1 MKTKKNY
8 IYKINTAVMNLITLV
23 ILVILFF
30 IINSFIDI
38 LHLSNFQLALLIP
51 LMLVWFIIHEL
62 IHGVGYYITGVN
74 PKDITY
80 GAKLEKG
87 VLYCLCTGKTSK
99 KSILISL
106 ILPFL
111 TIGIFTLILG
121 IIFSNN
127 ILIYLSICNISG
139 CSADLIMFYQFFKI
153 KDFYYTELA
162 EGTSFSINTNIPLSD
177 KKLFG
182 LRLVEVKDNIA
193 NNQSN
198 IKKVSISKL
207 SYLIFIILICLSL
220 FNIFLSLNN
229 KTINKNIDNSGI
241 DIVEKGEKV
250 TINGK
255 SCELRINK
263 FEGVICECCTKTQ
276 MKIIENK
283 YYDKNNIS
291 KSFEEIINYL
301 ETAN

>member
-1 MKTKKNY
+1 MKNKKNY
-8 IYKINTAVMNLITLV
+8 IYKMNTGVMNLIALI
-23 ILVILFF
+23 ILVILFLT
-30 IINSFIDI
+30 INSFIDV
-38 LHLSNFQLALLIP
+38 LNLSNFELALLIP
-51 LMLVWFIIHEL
+51 LMLVWFITHEL

-111 TIGIFTLILG
+111 IIGIFTLILG

-127 ILIYLSICNISG
+127 ILIYLSICNIAG
-139 CSADLIMFYQFFKI
+139 CSGDLIMFYHFLKI

-162 EGTSFSINTNIPLSD
+162 DGTSFSIDTNIPLSD

-182 LRLVEVKDNIA
+182 LRLVEVKENIT
-193 NNQSN
+193 NKTSN

-207 SYLIFIILICLSL
+207 SYLIFIILICLSV

-229 KTINKNIDNSGI
+229 KTINENIDNSEVG
-241 DIVEKGEKV
+241 IVEKGAEV

-255 SCELRINK
+255 SCELRIS
-263 FEGVICECCTKTQ
+263 ESDGVDCECCTKTQ

-283 YYDKNNIS
+283 YYNKNDIS
-291 KSFEEIINYL
+291 KSFEEILDYL
-301 ETAN
+301 EELN